1 MPHHQK
7 KQRYAILKIDLIS
20 LFYKSTAI
28 DKVKEV
34 IKNNILQLI
43 PSITPYINRFIKG
56 FICMIIYVA
65 CWPILA
71 FLAGKLIP
79 AIGSGELSTVTNI
92 IINSLVVF
100 LIQKTAQY
108 GQDVYIAKPSLEIS
122 EVMRQSLFSKIHKI
136 KMNFI
141 NNISAGDITYRLT
154 EDADRVSEVIYKT
167 FQDTLPCV
175 LQLLAVIIYMF
186 YLDWSLT
193 ISTFILAPIIV
204 LSVNNFGKRVLIAS
218 EKSQESTSDLAGL
231 IGESINGISTI
242 RSFAA
247 ENWIK
252 GRFNTRLR
260 SNKQAKYKTLK
271 LLAIQHPIVGFIE
284 AFGILAILGL
294 GALRINL
301 GLLNSEEFSSF
312 FAAILMLI
320 DPISH
325 ISTNF
330 NEYKQAEASLKRLK
344 KINMQP
350 MEKDEWNLEK
360 ISKIKGKI
368 EFNHVSFEYKK
379 DNEVLK
385 DITLKI
391 SKGQVIAFVG
401 SSGAGKS
408 TMMSLILKFISPK
421 IGDIYIDDKNIRSI
435 SSIDIRSNI
444 ALVQQQ
450 PFLFSGRIID
460 VIKMGRDFSEDDVIK
475 SAKIANAH
483 EFILKL
489 PSKYETNI
497 TERGSNFSGGQI
509 QRLAIARA
517 ILGNPSILLLDEATS
532 ALDSD
537 SEAEVQKGLNQ
548 AMNNRTVIVVAHR
561 LSTTQGAD
569 KIVVFD
575 KGKIVDSGKHI
586 DLFNKDGI
594 YKELC
599 EKQLIK
605 VT

>member
-1 MPHHQK
+1 
-7 KQRYAILKIDLIS
+7 
-20 LFYKSTAI
+20 
-28 DKVKEV
+28 
-34 IKNNILQLI
+34 
-43 PSITPYINRFIKG
+43 
-56 FICMIIYVA
+56 MIIYVA

-79 AIGSGELSTVTNI
+79 AIGSGEISKVINI
-92 IINSLVVF
+92 IIKSLVVF
-100 LIQKTAQY
+100 LIQKTAQF
-108 GQDVYIAKPSLEIS
+108 GQDVYIARPSLEIS
-122 EVMRQSLFSKIHKI
+122 EVMRQNLFSKIQKI

-193 ISTFILAPIIV
+193 ISTFVLAPIIV
-204 LSVNNFGKRVLIAS
+204 LSVNNFGQRVLIAS

-247 ENWIK
+247 EDWIK
-252 GRFNTRLR
+252 GRFNKRLR

-271 LLAIQHPIVGFIE
+271 LLAFQHPVVGFIE

-330 NEYKQAEASLKRLK
+330 NDYKQAEASLKRLK
-344 KINMQP
+344 KINIQP
-350 MEKDEWNLEK
+350 IEQDELKLEK
-360 ISKIKGKI
+360 ISKINGKI
-368 EFNHVSFEYKK
+368 EFKDVNFEYKK
-379 DNEVLK
+379 DNQVLK

-408 TMMSLILKFISPK
+408 TMMALILKFINPTS
-421 IGDIYIDDKNIRSI
+421 GQIYIDDKDI
-435 SSIDIRSNI
+435 SLIKNKSIRSNI
-444 ALVQQQ
+444 AIVQQQ

-460 VIKMGRDFSEDDVIK
+460 VIKMGRNFSEEDVIK

-489 PSKYETNI
+489 PLKYETKI

-548 AMNNRTVIVVAHR
+548 AMNNRTVVVVAHR
-561 LSTTQGAD
+561 LSTIQGAD
-569 KIVVFD
+569 KIVIFD
-575 KGKIVDSGKHI
+575 KGKIIDIGKHI
-586 DLFNKDGI
+586 DLFNKNNF

-599 EKQLIK
+599 EKQFIK
-605 VT
+605 IT

>member
-1 MPHHQK
+1 
-7 KQRYAILKIDLIS
+7 
-20 LFYKSTAI
+20 
-28 DKVKEV
+28 
-34 IKNNILQLI
+34 
-43 PSITPYINRFIKG
+43 
-56 FICMIIYVA
+56 MIIYVA

-350 MEKDEWNLEK
+350 MEKDERNLEK
-360 ISKIKGKI
+360 IAKINGKI

-548 AMNNRTVIVVAHR
+548 AMNNRTVIIVAHR

-586 DLFNKDGI
+586 DLFNKNGI

>member
-1 MPHHQK
+1 LPHHQK

-350 MEKDEWNLEK
+350 MEKDERNLEK
-360 ISKIKGKI
+360 IAKINGKI

-548 AMNNRTVIVVAHR
+548 AMNNRTVIIVAHR

>member
-1 MPHHQK
+1 M
-7 KQRYAILKIDLIS
+7 
-20 LFYKSTAI
+20 
-28 DKVKEV
+28 
-34 IKNNILQLI
+34 QLI

-92 IINSLVVF
+92 IINSLIVF

-350 MEKDEWNLEK
+350 MEKDERNLDK
-360 ISKIKGKI
+360 IAKINGNI

-421 IGDIYIDDKNIRSI
+421 TGDIYIDDKNIRSI

-460 VIKMGRDFSEDDVIK
+460 VIKMGRNFSEDDVIK

-548 AMNNRTVIVVAHR
+548 AMNNRTVIIVAHR

-575 KGKIVDSGKHI
+575 KGKIIDSGKHI

>member
-350 MEKDEWNLEK
+350 MEKDERNLEK
-360 ISKIKGKI
+360 IAKINGKI

-489 PSKYETNI
+489 PRKYETNI

-548 AMNNRTVIVVAHR
+548 AMNNRTVIIVAHR

>member
-7 KQRYAILKIDLIS
+7 KQGYAILKIDLIS

-350 MEKDEWNLEK
+350 MEKDERNLEK
-360 ISKIKGKI
+360 IAKINGKI

-460 VIKMGRDFSEDDVIK
+460 VIKMGRNFSEDDVIK

-548 AMNNRTVIVVAHR
+548 AMNNRTVIIVAHR

>member
-260 SNKQAKYKTLK
+260 SNKQAKYRTLK

-350 MEKDEWNLEK
+350 MEKDERNLEK
-360 ISKIKGKI
+360 IAKINGKI

-391 SKGQVIAFVG
+391 SKGQIIAFVG

-548 AMNNRTVIVVAHR
+548 AMNNRTVIIVAHR

>member
-1 MPHHQK
+1 M
-7 KQRYAILKIDLIS
+7 
-20 LFYKSTAI
+20 FYKSTAI

-350 MEKDEWNLEK
+350 MEKDERNLEK
-360 ISKIKGKI
+360 IAKINGKI

-548 AMNNRTVIVVAHR
+548 AMNNRTVIIVAHR

>member
-43 PSITPYINRFIKG
+43 PSFTPYINRFIKG

-79 AIGSGELSTVTNI
+79 AIGSGELSTVTKI

-122 EVMRQSLFSKIHKI
+122 EVMRQTLFSKIHKI

-252 GRFNTRLR
+252 GRFNTKLR
-260 SNKQAKYKTLK
+260 SNKQAKYNTLK

-350 MEKDEWNLEK
+350 MEKDERNLEK
-360 ISKIKGKI
+360 IAKINGKIK
-368 EFNHVSFEYKK
+368 FNHVSFEYKK

-421 IGDIYIDDKNIRSI
+421 TGDIYIDDKNIRSI

-489 PSKYETNI
+489 PSKYDTNI

-548 AMNNRTVIVVAHR
+548 AMNNRTVIIVAHR